1 VLALAFVVLLLG
13 QAGVP
18 FTTGF
23 LAKLGVIEASI
34 DAQGYTLAAIAMAS
48 AAVAAFFYLRL
59 AVTMFSPVGEYGDA
73 PAGSGEVN
81 ADYGSVGAG
90 SVAAQGTDG
99 GMASLQVLTDAPP
112 TAEVEERGPVPVP
125 PMTAVAIGLCVAFT
139 VVFGIFP
146 APILDFA
153 HHATLLLLG

>member
-1 VLALAFVVLLLG
+1 
-13 QAGVP
+13 
-18 FTTGF
+18 
-23 LAKLGVIEASI
+23 
-34 DAQGYTLAAIAMAS
+34 MAS

-59 AVTMFSPVGEYGDA
+59 AVTMFSPVGDYGDA
-73 PAGSGEVN
+73 PAGSGDTD
-81 ADYGSVGAG
+81 ADDGSLAVPA
-90 SVAAQGTDG
+90 TDG

-112 TAEVEERGPVPVP
+112 TADVEARGPVPVP
-125 PMTAVAIGLCVAFT
+125 PMTAVAIGLCVAFS